1 MISYTWRDC
10 DHTRSSSFLANTDN
24 ARSSPMSLITIKITK
39 DIMIGVSNVGN
50 RGEGGGE
57 VGGGPSLINTRVN
70 MSKIVVQCI

>member
-1 MISYTWRDC
+1 
-10 DHTRSSSFLANTDN
+10 
-24 ARSSPMSLITIKITK
+24 
-39 DIMIGVSNVGN
+39 MIGVSNVGN